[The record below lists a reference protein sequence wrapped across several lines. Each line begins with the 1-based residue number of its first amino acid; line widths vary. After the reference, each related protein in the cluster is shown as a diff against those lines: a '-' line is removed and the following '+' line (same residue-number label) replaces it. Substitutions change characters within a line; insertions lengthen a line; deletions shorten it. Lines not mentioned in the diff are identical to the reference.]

1 MRLWWSE
8 TEAVEEYEDAVL
20 GAFAEAVPHEAR
32 AVLPDRAPLLP
43 WANLESPSGARRPTG
58 IRGSL
63 RDPDETASP
72 PPAVRRS
79 DPSGTVRRRMPS
91 PATKPAPARPR
102 ATRSIGTKREASPQR
117 PQPTHL
123 TEEGLTGLQAELDHL
138 RTVERPAVVERIK
151 HARELGDLR
160 ENADYEAARREQSFL
175 EGRIIELEHRLRTAV
190 LIRSDEVRSSIAL
203 GSRVRFEIDG
213 VTGSLTIVGSAESD
227 PAAGL
232 ISAASPVGRALLGR
246 RLGDDVVVRTPGAE
260 VTYRILEVG

>member
-8 TEAVEEYEDAVL
+8 TDAAEEYEDAAL
-20 GAFAEAVPHEAR
+20 GAFAEAVPDEAR
-32 AVLPDRAPLLP
+32 AALPDGVPVLP
-43 WANLESPSGARRPTG
+43 WASLESPSGARRPTG

-63 RDPDETASP
+63 RDPDEAAARPST
-72 PPAVRRS
+72 VRRS
-79 DPSGTVRRRMPS
+79 DPSGSVRRRLPS
-91 PATKPAPARPR
+91 PAVMPALTRPGTARSTGPK
-102 ATRSIGTKREASPQR
+102 GEASPQR
-117 PQPTHL
+117 PRPTPL
-123 TEEGLTGLQAELDHL
+123 TEEGWAGLQAELEHL

-190 LIRSDEVRSSIAL
+190 LIRSHEVRGSIAL
-203 GSRVRFEIDG
+203 GSRVGFEIDG
-213 VTGSLTIVGSAESD
+213 VAGSLTIVGSAESD
-227 PAAGL
+227 PAAGF

-246 RLGDDVVVRTPGAE
+246 RPGDDVVVRTPGAE